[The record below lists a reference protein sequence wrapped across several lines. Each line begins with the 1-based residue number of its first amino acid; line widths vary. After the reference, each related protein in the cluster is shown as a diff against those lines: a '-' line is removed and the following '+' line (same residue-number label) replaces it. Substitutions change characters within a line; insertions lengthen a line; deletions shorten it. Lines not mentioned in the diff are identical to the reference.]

1 MDIPQNLTQTL
12 QLCFSLPILCF
23 LSFTVLK
30 TVNCMSSKSDN
41 GLYNNI
47 IVCLTLLLC
56 VNEIFKIW
64 LRTLLTIL
72 AVSTAAPQKTII
84 IITNLKDE
92 KKEMDDINTEKQENT
107 SENQTTEGQAEE
119 SDAPLQFDECPTPT
133 SVASST

>member
-1 MDIPQNLTQTL
+1 
-12 QLCFSLPILCF
+12 
-23 LSFTVLK
+23 
-30 TVNCMSSKSDN
+30 MSSKSDN

-107 SENQTTEGQAEE
+107 SENQTTEDQAEE
-119 SDAPLQFDECPTPT
+119 SGAPLHSDECPTPT